1 MRIAFNEWTLDTEA
15 RRIVRGQDEVHLAPK
30 AFELL
35 KLLVENRPRALRKSE
50 LLEQLWPGVFV
61 SEASLA
67 KVVSNLR
74 EALGHDEDTPI
85 VRTVHGYGYAFTA
98 TVFEDGRA
106 AAGTPADLVGTDSI
120 VCWLFCGPREF
131 PLADG
136 EHIIGRDPEA
146 SVSLDSPKVS
156 RRHARITV
164 SGGRAILDD
173 LESKN
178 GSFIGGTR
186 ITAPTTLASGDEIRI
201 GPFTLRCRMSLGMG
215 STETEMR

>member
-1 MRIAFNEWTLDTEA
+1 MRIVFDDCVLDTDA
-15 RRIVRGQDEVHLAPK
+15 RRVFRRADELHLAPK

-35 KLLVENRPRALRKSE
+35 KLLVENRPRALGKAE

-74 EALGHDEDTPI
+74 EALGHDEHAPI
-85 VRTVHGYGYAFTA
+85 IRTVHGYGYAFA
-98 TVFEDGRA
+98 ANVIVGARA
-106 AAGTPADLVGTDSI
+106 DAVSTRGV
-120 VCWLFCGPREF
+120 VCWLFCGRREF
-131 PLADG
+131 ALPDG
-136 EHIIGRDPEA
+136 EHILGREPHA

-164 SGGRAILDD
+164 HGSGAILED

-178 GSFIGGTR
+178 GSFVRGAR
-186 ITAPTTLASGDEIRI
+186 IAAPTALASGDDVRI
-201 GPFTLRCRMSLGMG
+201 GPFTLNFRISADVG
-215 STETEMR
+215 STESET

>member
-1 MRIAFNEWTLDTEA
+1 VKIVFNDCVLDTEA
-15 RRIVRGQDEVHLAPK
+15 RRVVRGQDEVRLAPK

-35 KLLVENRPRALRKSE
+35 KLLVENRPRALGKAE

-74 EALGHDEDTPI
+74 EALGHDEDAPI
-85 VRTVHGYGYAFTA
+85 IRTVHGYGYAFDARVIVGARTD
-98 TVFEDGRA
+98 V
-106 AAGTPADLVGTDSI
+106 VGTKGV
-120 VCWLFCGPREF
+120 VCWLFCGKREF

-136 EHIIGRDPEA
+136 EHIVGREPEA

-164 SGGRAILDD
+164 AGGRAIVEDLD
-173 LESKN
+173 SKN
-178 GSFIGGTR
+178 GSFVGGTR
-186 ITAPTTLASGDEIRI
+186 ITVPTVLASGDEIRI
-201 GPFTLRCRMSLGMG
+201 GPFTLIFRISLGG
-215 STETEMR
+215 SSTETEMR

>member
-1 MRIAFNEWTLDTEA
+1 MKILFEDCVLDTEA
-15 RRIVRGQDEVHLAPK
+15 RRVVRGQDEVHLAPK

-35 KLLVENRPRALRKSE
+35 KLLAENRPRALGKAE

-74 EALGHDEDTPI
+74 EALGHDEDAPI
-85 VRTVHGYGYAFTA
+85 IRTVHGYGYAFDA
-98 TVFEDGRA
+98 RVIEGPR
-106 AAGTPADLVGTDSI
+106 TDVVSTKGV
-120 VCWLFCGPREF
+120 VCWLFCGKREF

-136 EHIIGRDPEA
+136 EHIVGREPEA

-164 SGGRAILDD
+164 AGGRAIVEDLD
-173 LESKN
+173 SKN
-178 GSFIGGTR
+178 GSFVGGTR
-186 ITAPTTLASGDEIRI
+186 ITVPTVLASGDEIRI
-201 GPFTLRCRMSLGMG
+201 GSFTLIFRISLGG
-215 STETEMR
+215 SSTETEMR